1 MSTEDPSRFETIYRW
16 VTRFSYVGMIFG
28 IGFLTLGLFQ
38 IISHIESLAPA
49 ELRLL
54 LQVLKNRFFQ

>member
-1 MSTEDPSRFETIYRW
+1 MSPEDSSRFETIYRW
-16 VTRFSYVGMIFG
+16 VARFSYVGMIVG
-28 IGFLTLGLFQ
+28 IAFLTFGFLQ
-38 IISHIESLAPA
+38 IISHLESLAPA

>member
-1 MSTEDPSRFETIYRW
+1 MSTEDTSRFETIYRW

-28 IGFLTLGLFQ
+28 IAFLTLGFFQ
-38 IISHIESLAPA
+38 IISHLESLAPA